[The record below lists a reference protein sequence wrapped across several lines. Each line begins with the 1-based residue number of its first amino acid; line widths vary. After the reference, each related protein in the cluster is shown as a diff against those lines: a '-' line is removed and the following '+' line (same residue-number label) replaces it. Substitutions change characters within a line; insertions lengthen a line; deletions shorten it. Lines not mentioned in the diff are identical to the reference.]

1 MRIISGNFK
10 GRKLIEPID
19 KKTRPLKDITKESK
33 FNIQEHSNL
42 VKTKI
47 NNSKVLD
54 LFAGTGSF
62 GLECISR
69 GSSNVT
75 FVENYPDASNVLKK
89 NIEKFNCEDKSI
101 VINEDV
107 SNGDIET
114 KLIDKKFDI
123 IFLDPP
129 YKTENFIN
137 VLNKIIDIK
146 LLNKNGI
153 IIIHRS
159 KKTVESLPKNFQIIQ
174 IKTYGISKIIF
185 GYQPRI
191 IIFLVSFFIN
201 STDG

>member
-1 MRIISGNFK
+1 M
-10 GRKLIEPID
+10 
-19 KKTRPLKDITKESK
+19 
-33 FNIQEHSNL
+33 
-42 VKTKI
+42 
-47 NNSKVLD
+47 
-54 LFAGTGSF
+54 
-62 GLECISR
+62 
-69 GSSNVT
+69 
-75 FVENYPDASNVLKK
+75 YLKK

-107 SNGDIET
+107 SNGDIEK

-185 GYQPRI
+185 GY
-191 IIFLVSFFIN
+191 
-201 STDG
+201 